1 MNKLGK
7 CKQPSKSLKDM
18 KVNCLKLT
26 LETWRT
32 HHIYFA
38 TIDCKR
44 ILWAKHFS
52 IIYSKPEKLSKEIPF
67 GFYGSHHVDDIP
79 FNYFFVSAEVVQLK
93 SEIHTIMRFLVS

>member
-1 MNKLGK
+1 
-7 CKQPSKSLKDM
+7 M

-26 LETWRT
+26 LEAR
-32 HHIYFA
+32 IVVQMYFA
-38 TIDCKR
+38 ITIDCKR

-52 IIYSKPEKLSKEIPF
+52 IIYSKAEKLSKEIPF

-93 SEIHTIMRFLVS
+93 SEIHTIM